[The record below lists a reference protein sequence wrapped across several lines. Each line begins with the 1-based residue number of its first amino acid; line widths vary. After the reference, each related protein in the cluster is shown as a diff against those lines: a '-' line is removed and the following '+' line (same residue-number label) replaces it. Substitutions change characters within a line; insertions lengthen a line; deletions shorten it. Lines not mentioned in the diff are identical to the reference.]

1 MNSFES
7 IESRYELLKLLKS
20 EGMYVRWHAYEYLI
34 GYKGKLACLIFIEP
48 MNNRVLIKKFKW
60 SNFSNEAS
68 EIIKN
73 KIVSINKKIKIEI
86 ID

>member
-34 GYKGKLACLIFIEP
+34 GYKEKLACLIFIEP